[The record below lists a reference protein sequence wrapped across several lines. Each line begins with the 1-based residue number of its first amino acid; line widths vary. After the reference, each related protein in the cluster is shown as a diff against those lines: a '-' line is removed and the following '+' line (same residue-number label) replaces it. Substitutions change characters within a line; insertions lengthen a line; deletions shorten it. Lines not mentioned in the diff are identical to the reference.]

1 MSSAAAI
8 PRITWQSLV
17 DLAATYPTHI
27 SDRQSAVNFV
37 TALAVVRHYM
47 GDEWVE
53 KHTSP
58 FSDKH
63 GYFRLDITDGEE
75 ELAAIGGQKIV
86 DLGELLLNLQ
96 HIEGFDSCIGRLRHG
111 DLEPTVAELS
121 LAGII
126 YINDWPFR
134 FVEPTGVKR
143 S

>member
-58 FSDKH
+58 FSDKP

-75 ELAAIGGQKIV
+75 ELAAIGGQKKLG
-86 DLGELLLNLQ
+86 LGELLLDLQ
-96 HIEGFDSCIGRLRHG
+96 HIEGFCSCFGRLSHRG
-111 DLEPTVAELS
+111 FGPTVAELS
-121 LAGII
+121 LAGLIF
-126 YINDWPFR
+126 INNWPFR
-134 FVEPTGVKR
+134 FVEPT
-143 S
+143 